1 MCVLAQVTMVN
12 RMIEVMWPTLT
23 KAVINEVIKQIKPIL
38 KTMVFDKVSPRV
50 GQDWAILL
58 I

>member
-1 MCVLAQVTMVN
+1 MVN